1 MSTLADGREA
11 YAERRWPD
19 AVGQYTAAEH
29 DAELPAGDLERLAT
43 SVILTGRAPEG
54 VDILARAHLKYLA
67 DGDYPAAARCAVWTG
82 LNLMLLGES
91 ARSTGWLARARR
103 IVEDLP
109 EPCPCEGLL
118 FVPAGLGAFYQ
129 GDGAAAAE
137 AFTRAADLGRERGDA
152 DSAALGTLGLGQ
164 AKILLGQL
172 RDGLALLDEAMVAV
186 TVGEISPVPAGII
199 YCAVIETCHLAFDL
213 DRAHEWTRALDRWC
227 GAQQLVAFGGQ
238 CQMHRAE
245 LYRLHG
251 AWTEAFDAAKTA
263 QDLALRGDRMATY
276 GGFYEQ
282 GEIHRLRGD
291 FDAAEACYRQAQ
303 ETGFPPQPG
312 LALLRLAQGRPDQAR
327 TLLRQ
332 AMDGVG
338 PAYRRRM
345 LAARV
350 EIELAAGDARAARA
364 AMEELASLC
373 AAIDMPML
381 HALADQSEAAVLFHE
396 GHPEAA
402 MVPLRRAWSRW
413 LSLDAPFEAAR
424 CRALLA
430 SLCAALGDEESA
442 RLERAAARAVFTE
455 LGAAPALSALELS
468 GLEVSGLDSSALES
482 SALGQ
487 AAPAA
492 RVTPDA
498 RTSPLPASADDAGH
512 PAGAGPLTARETE
525 VVRLVATGLSNR
537 DIAAELFISE
547 KTVARHLSNIFT
559 KLGLT
564 SRAAATAYAYK
575 HGLV

>member
-1 MSTLADGREA
+1 MSTLAAGREA

-19 AVGQYTAAEH
+19 AIGQYTAAER
-29 DAELPAGDLERLAT
+29 DAELPAGDLEQLAT

-54 VDILARAHLKYLA
+54 VDVLARAHLKNLA
-67 DGDYPAAARCAVWTG
+67 DGDYPAAARCAFWAG
-82 LNLMLLGES
+82 MNLILLGEP

-109 EPCPCEGLL
+109 EPCPVEGLL
-118 FVPAGLGAFYQ
+118 FIPAGLGALYQ

-137 AFTRAADLGRERGDA
+137 AFTRAAELGRERGDA
-152 DSAALGTLGLGQ
+152 DSAALGILGLGQ
-164 AKILLGQL
+164 AKIMLGQL
-172 RDGLALLDEAMVAV
+172 DDGLALLDEAMVAV

-213 DRAHEWTRALDRWC
+213 QRAHEWTRALDRWC
-227 GAQQLVAFGGQ
+227 NAQQNLVAYSGQ

-251 AWTEAFDAAKTA
+251 AWSEAIHAAKTA
-263 QDLALRGDRMATY
+263 QDLAFRGDRMATY

-291 FDAAEACYRQAQ
+291 FDAAEAAYLRAQ
-303 ETGFPPQPG
+303 ETGFPPHPG
-312 LALLRLAQGRPDQAR
+312 LALLRLAEGKPDQAR
-327 TLLRQ
+327 SLLRQ
-332 AMDGVG
+332 AMDGAA
-338 PAYRRRM
+338 PDYRRRM

-350 EIELAAGDARAARA
+350 EIELAAGDALAARA

-373 AAIDMPML
+373 ASIDMPML
-381 HALADQSEAAVLFHE
+381 HALAEQSEASVLFHE
-396 GHPEAA
+396 GDPEAA
-402 MVPLRRAWSRW
+402 LVLARRAWSRW

-424 CRALLA
+424 CRALMA

-442 RLERAAARAVFTE
+442 RLERAAARAVFSE
-455 LGAAPALSALELS
+455 LGAAPALSGLELS
-468 GLEVSGLDSSALES
+468 GLERSAPV
-482 SALGQ
+482 A
-487 AAPAA
+487 
-492 RVTPDA
+492 PDA
-498 RTSPLPASADDAGH
+498 RTAPLPAAGNDVGH
-512 PAGAGPLTARETE
+512 AAGAGPLTARETE
-525 VVRLVATGLSNR
+525 VVQLVSAGLSNR

-564 SRAAATAYAYK
+564 SRAAATAYAYR

>member
-19 AVGQYTAAEH
+19 AVGQYTAADH
-29 DAELPAGDLERLAT
+29 DAELPASDLEQLAT
-43 SVILTGRAPEG
+43 SVILTGRGSEG

-67 DGDYPAAARCAVWTG
+67 DGDYAAAGRCAVWTG
-82 LNLMLLGES
+82 MNLILLGEP
-91 ARSTGWLARARR
+91 ARSAGWLARAHR

-109 EPCPCEGLL
+109 KPCPFEGLL
-118 FVPAGLGAFYQ
+118 SIPAGLGALYQ

-152 DSAALGTLGLGQ
+152 DTAALGILGLGQ
-164 AKILLGQL
+164 AKVMMGQL
-172 RDGLALLDEAMVAV
+172 DDGLALLDEAMVAV

-213 DRAHEWTRALDRWC
+213 HRAHEWTRALDRWC
-227 GAQQLVAFGGQ
+227 EAQQNLVAFSGQ

-251 AWTEAFDAAKTA
+251 AWAEAIDAAKTA
-263 QDLALRGDRMATY
+263 QDLAFRGDRMATY

-291 FDAAEACYRQAQ
+291 FDAAEASYLHAQ

-312 LALLRLAQGRPDQAR
+312 LALLRLAQGKPDQAQS
-327 TLLRQ
+327 LLRQ
-332 AMDGVG
+332 AMDGVDPG
-338 PAYRRRM
+338 YRRRM

-350 EIELAAGDARAARA
+350 DIELAAGDSRAARA
-364 AMEELASLC
+364 AVEELASLC
-373 AAIDMPML
+373 ASIDMPML
-381 HALADQSEAAVLFHE
+381 HALAEQSEASVLFHE
-396 GHPEAA
+396 GDAKAA
-402 MVPLRRAWSRW
+402 LVLLRRAWSRW
-413 LSLDAPFEAAR
+413 LGLDAPFEAAR

-442 RLERAAARAVFTE
+442 RLEREAARAVFSE
-455 LGAAPALSALELS
+455 LGAVPSLSRLE
-468 GLEVSGLDSSALES
+468 EPVPVA
-482 SALGQ
+482 
-487 AAPAA
+487 
-492 RVTPDA
+492 PDA
-498 RTSPLPASADDAGH
+498 RTDALPASGYDVDHAAD
-512 PAGAGPLTARETE
+512 AGPLTARETE
-525 VVRLVATGLSNR
+525 VVRLVSAGLSNR

-564 SRAAATAYAYK
+564 SRAAATAYAYQ

>member
-1 MSTLADGREA
+1 MSTLAAGREA

-29 DAELPAGDLERLAT
+29 DAELPAADLEQLAT
-43 SVILTGRAPEG
+43 SVILTGRGSEG

-67 DGDYPAAARCAVWTG
+67 DGDYSAAARCAAWTG
-82 LNLMLLGES
+82 LNLILLGER
-91 ARSTGWLARARR
+91 ARSTGWFARARR

-109 EPCPCEGLL
+109 EPCPVEGLL
-118 FVPAGLGAFYQ
+118 SAPAGLAALYR
-129 GDGAAAAE
+129 GDGPAATE
-137 AFTRAADLGRERGDA
+137 AFARAADLGRQRGDA
-152 DSAALGTLGLGQ
+152 DSAALGILGLGQ
-164 AKILLGQL
+164 AKIMLGQL
-172 RDGLALLDEAMVAV
+172 DDGLALLDEAMVAV

-213 DRAHEWTRALDRWC
+213 HRAHEWTRALDRWC
-227 GAQQLVAFGGQ
+227 DAQQNLVFFSGQ

-251 AWTEAFDAAKTA
+251 AWAEAMDTARAA
-263 QDLALRGDRMATY
+263 QELAFRGDRMATY

-291 FDAAEACYRQAQ
+291 FDAAEAAYLQAQ

-312 LALLRLAQGRPDQAR
+312 LALLRLAQGRPDQAQ
-327 TLLRQ
+327 TLLRR
-332 AMDGVG
+332 AMDGAA
-338 PAYRRRM
+338 PDYRRRM

-350 EIELAAGDARAARA
+350 EIELAAGDPRAARA

-373 AAIDMPML
+373 ASIDMPML
-381 HALADQSEAAVLFHE
+381 HALAEQSEASVLFHE
-396 GHPEAA
+396 GRLEAA
-402 MVPLRRAWSRW
+402 LVLARRAWSRW
-413 LSLDAPFEAAR
+413 LSLDAPFEAAS

-442 RLERAAARAVFTE
+442 RLERAAARAVFSE
-455 LGAAPALSALELS
+455 LGAAPALSALPALS
-468 GLEVSGLDSSALES
+468 GPERP
-482 SALGQ
+482 ALGHPVPV
-487 AAPAA
+487 A
-492 RVTPDA
+492 PDA
-498 RTSPLPASADDAGH
+498 RTAPQPTAGNDVGH
-512 PAGAGPLTARETE
+512 AAGPGPLTAREID
-525 VVRLVATGLSNR
+525 VIQLVSAGLSNR

-564 SRAAATAYAYK
+564 SRAAATAYAYR

>member
-1 MSTLADGREA
+1 MSALEHGREA

-19 AVGQYTAAEH
+19 AVGQYTAADH
-29 DAELPAGDLERLAT
+29 DAELPASDLEQLAT
-43 SVILTGRAPEG
+43 SVILTGRASEG

-67 DGDYPAAARCAVWTG
+67 DGDYPAAARCAFWTG
-82 LNLMLLGES
+82 MNFILLGEP
-91 ARSTGWLARARR
+91 ARSAGWLGRAHR

-109 EPCPCEGLL
+109 EPCPVEGLL
-118 FVPAGLGAFYQ
+118 FVPAGLGALYQ

-152 DSAALGTLGLGQ
+152 DTAALGTLGLGQ
-164 AKILLGQL
+164 AKIMLGQL
-172 RDGLALLDEAMVAV
+172 DDGLALLDEAMVAV
-186 TVGEISPVPAGII
+186 TLGEISPVPAGII

-213 DRAHEWTRALDRWC
+213 HRAHEWTRALDRWC
-227 GAQQLVAFGGQ
+227 VAQQNLVAFSGQ

-251 AWTEAFDAAKTA
+251 AWTEAIDAAKTA
-263 QDLALRGDRMATY
+263 QDLAFRGDRMATY

-291 FDAAEACYRQAQ
+291 FDAAEAAYLHAQ
-303 ETGFPPQPG
+303 ETGFPPHPG
-312 LALLRLAQGRPDQAR
+312 LALLRLAQGKPDQAQS
-327 TLLRQ
+327 LLRQ
-332 AMDGVG
+332 AMDGAA
-338 PAYRRRM
+338 PDYRRRM

-350 EIELAAGDARAARA
+350 EIELAAGDVRAARD

-373 AAIDMPML
+373 ASIDMPLL
-381 HALADQSEAAVLFHE
+381 HALAEQSEASVLFHE
-396 GHPEAA
+396 GYPEAA
-402 MVPLRRAWSRW
+402 LVLVRRAWSRW

-442 RLERAAARAVFTE
+442 RLERAAARAVFSE
-455 LGAAPALSALELS
+455 LGAAPALSGLELS
-468 GLEVSGLDSSALES
+468 ALEQ
-482 SALGQ
+482 SAPV
-487 AAPAA
+487 AP
-492 RVTPDA
+492 VA
-498 RTSPLPASADDAGH
+498 RTEPLPTSGNDVGH
-512 PAGAGPLTARETE
+512 AAGAGPLTARETE
-525 VVRLVATGLSNR
+525 VVQLVSAGLSNR

-564 SRAAATAYAYK
+564 SRAAATAYAYR

>member
-82 LNLMLLGES
+82 MNLILLGEP
-91 ARSTGWLARARR
+91 ARSAGWLGRARR

-109 EPCPCEGLL
+109 EPCPVEGLL
-118 FVPAGLGAFYQ
+118 FVPAGLGALYQ

-152 DSAALGTLGLGQ
+152 DTAALGMLGLGQ
-164 AKILLGQL
+164 AKIMLGQL
-172 RDGLALLDEAMVAV
+172 DDGLALLDEAMVAV

-199 YCAVIETCHLAFDL
+199 YCAVIGTCHLAFDL
-213 DRAHEWTRALDRWC
+213 HRAHEWTRALDRWC
-227 GAQQLVAFGGQ
+227 NAQQNLVAYSGQ

-251 AWTEAFDAAKTA
+251 AWTEAIDAAETA
-263 QDLALRGDRMATY
+263 QGLAFRGDRMATY

-291 FDAAEACYRQAQ
+291 FDAAEASYLQAQ
-303 ETGFPPQPG
+303 ETGFPPHPG
-312 LALLRLAQGRPDQAR
+312 LALLRLAQGKPDQAQS
-327 TLLRQ
+327 LLRQ
-332 AMDGVG
+332 AMDGAA
-338 PAYRRRM
+338 PDYRRRM

-350 EIELAAGDARAARA
+350 EIELAAGDGGAARA

-373 AAIDMPML
+373 ASFDMPML
-381 HALADQSEAAVLFHE
+381 HALAEQSEAAVLFHE
-396 GHPEAA
+396 GDPEAA
-402 MVPLRRAWSRW
+402 MVLLRRAWSRW
-413 LSLDAPFEAAR
+413 ISLDAPFEAAR

-442 RLERAAARAVFTE
+442 RLERAAARTAFSE
-455 LGAAPALSALELS
+455 LSATPALSALESSGLELS
-468 GLEVSGLDSSALES
+468 GLEKSGL
-482 SALGQ
+482 GQ
-487 AAPAA
+487 PVPVA
-492 RVTPDA
+492 PDA
-498 RTSPLPASADDAGH
+498 RTAPLPASADDVGH

-525 VVRLVATGLSNR
+525 VVQLVSAGLSNR

-564 SRAAATAYAYK
+564 SRAAATAYAYR